1 MTRYFLGVDT
11 GGTKSHA
18 LIADERGGAL
28 GFGEGGPGN
37 PQNIG
42 YEGLA
47 QVLSAITRQALAQA
61 GISVE
66 QIAGA
71 GFGIGGYD
79 WNSERAAILQAIAPL
94 GLNAPVEIVNDA
106 TLGILA
112 GTTEGWGVAVVSG
125 SGCNCRGWDR
135 TRRREGRV
143 TGYGFWMG
151 EGAGA
156 SELILRALQAVAYE
170 WTRRGPATR
179 LTPALVAHFGARNA
193 EDLLERLLLE
203 QPWGVASLA
212 APVVFRVAAEGDP
225 VARDLI
231 VWAGRE
237 LASLVIG
244 VVRQLELETETFE
257 VVMVGSMFNGGPLLV
272 DTMQEAL
279 RPVAPQARFV
289 RLTAPPA
296 VGAVMLGMEQG
307 GMQPQSLRQM
317 LIDSTSQL
325 LARLKIPQE

>member
-1 MTRYFLGVDT
+1 
-11 GGTKSHA
+11 
-18 LIADERGGAL
+18 
-28 GFGEGGPGN
+28 
-37 PQNIG
+37 
-42 YEGLA
+42 
-47 QVLSAITRQALAQA
+47 
-61 GISVE
+61 
-66 QIAGA
+66 
-71 GFGIGGYD
+71 
-79 WNSERAAILQAIAPL
+79 
-94 GLNAPVEIVNDA
+94 
-106 TLGILA
+106 
-112 GTTEGWGVAVVSG
+112 
-125 SGCNCRGWDR
+125 
-135 TRRREGRV
+135 
-143 TGYGFWMG
+143 
-151 EGAGA
+151 
-156 SELILRALQAVAYE
+156 
-170 WTRRGPATR
+170 
-179 LTPALVAHFGARNA
+179 
-193 EDLLERLLLE
+193 
-203 QPWGVASLA
+203 
-212 APVVFRVAAEGDP
+212 
-225 VARDLI
+225 LI